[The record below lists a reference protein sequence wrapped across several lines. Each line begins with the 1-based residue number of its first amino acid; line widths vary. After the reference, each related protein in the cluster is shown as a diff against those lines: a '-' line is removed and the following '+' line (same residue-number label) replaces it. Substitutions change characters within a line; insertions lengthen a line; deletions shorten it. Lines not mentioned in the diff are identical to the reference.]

1 MLSARSSSLAFSVV
15 SRHARVGNVLMGSRT
30 YHSPAYRRMK
40 KKKKNTGAVV
50 NGTTLEMA
58 MAAPHDFSQLDNR
71 ALLTLAAMKNHSARI
86 EVLKRHIMVSDT
98 ASYEEATKTFDVI
111 QESNRRWMPLTS
123 LPYLVGI
130 TTATSVGFASI
141 PLCFHSPTVHSFN
154 EVFVTTDVPEPAD
167 LETMLEVGSWAW
179 NWMEPPLGTL
189 SFMLLCLQFSR
200 AQLENLGIRPFT
212 QYIKA
217 QRAQR
222 LCREFPGYDDR
233 VLTDFSTTDSIL
245 G

>member
-1 MLSARSSSLAFSVV
+1 MMLLARSSYVAFSVV
-15 SRHARVGNVLMGSRT
+15 SHTRVGSVLMGSRN
-30 YHSPAYRRMK
+30 YQSPAYRRVK
-40 KKKKNTGAVV
+40 KKKKNTGAI
-50 NGTTLEMA
+50 GTSTTLEMA

-71 ALLTLAAMKNHSARI
+71 ALLTLAALENHSARI
-86 EVLKRHIMVSDT
+86 EVLKRHIMVSDNV
-98 ASYEEATKTFDVI
+98 SYEEATKTFDVI
-111 QESNRRWMPLTS
+111 QATNRRWMPLTS

-130 TTATSVGFASI
+130 TTATTAGFASI

-167 LETMLEVGSWAW
+167 LETMLELGSWAW

-200 AQLENLGIRPFT
+200 AQLQNLGIRPFT

-217 QRAQR
+217 QRAHR

-233 VLTDFSTTDSIL
+233 VLSDFSTTDSIL